1 MTSAFAPESCV
12 DLGFCHRL
20 VCVITGQYRS
30 SRGPAAAQVPTSQ
43 DSLSLVSNSAGG
55 ITGGSC
61 SSHSRRSASPLTMTS
76 AL

>member
-1 MTSAFAPESCV
+1 VTSGFAWESCL
-12 DLGFCHRL
+12 DLRFCHRL

-30 SRGPAAAQVPTSQ
+30 SRGPAAAQVSSCQ
-43 DSLSLVSNSAGG
+43 DLLSLVSNPAGG